1 MAHRQ
6 PRGSV
11 RGDSPISPVSPGRWT
26 RTLFRV
32 PTLVYRLRG
41 GWLLG
46 HRFLMLTHVGRTT
59 GHLHTVVLEVL
70 HFDPVSREAVV
81 MSGFGRRS
89 NWYRNLQAAPAR
101 RVVVGRDSFVPEH
114 RELSEAEAVA
124 VLHGNERHHPLIRR
138 LIRRVLSSLVG
149 WSYDGSAAARRRLV
163 RELPLLA
170 FRPRDDRHH
179 VVVDHGQQQGDDQ
192 HEP

>member
-1 MAHRQ
+1 MARRQ
-6 PRGSV
+6 QLRGSV
-11 RGDSPISPVSPGRWT
+11 GSDSPSGPVSPGRWT

-32 PTLVYRLRG
+32 PTLIYRLHG

-46 HRFLMLTHVGRTT
+46 HRFLMLTHVGRST
-59 GHLHTVVLEVL
+59 GHLHTTVLEVL

-89 NWYRNLQAAPAR
+89 NWYRNLQVAPAR
-101 RVVVGRDSFVPEH
+101 RVVVGRDSFAPQH

-124 VLHGNERHHPLIRR
+124 VLDGYERRHPLIRR

-149 WSYDGSAAARRRLV
+149 WSYDGSTPARWRLV
-163 RELPLLA
+163 QELPLLA
-170 FRPRDDRHH
+170 VRPHERHH
-179 VVVDHGQQQGDDQ
+179 VVVGHGQQQGDDQ
-192 HEP
+192 QES